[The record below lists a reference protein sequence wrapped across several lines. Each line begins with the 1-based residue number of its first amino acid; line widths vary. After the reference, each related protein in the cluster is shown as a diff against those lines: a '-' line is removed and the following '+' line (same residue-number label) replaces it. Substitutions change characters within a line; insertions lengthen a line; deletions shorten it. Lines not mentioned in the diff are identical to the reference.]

1 MLRYGT
7 ATRTIPQMSGTGRM
21 GKRRWIL
28 EETSN
33 LQEGI
38 FQQGRQPV
46 EEASL
51 AKGLLVRTQHLDRYM
66 GRKGYI
72 VHL

>member
-1 MLRYGT
+1 MLRCEI
-7 ATRTIPQMSGTGRM
+7 ATRTIPQMSGTGRTA
-21 GKRRWIL
+21 KQRSIL

-38 FQQGRQPV
+38 FQQERQQV
-46 EEASL
+46 EGGSL
-51 AKGLLVRTQHLDRYM
+51 VKGLLVRTQHLDRYM
-66 GRKGYI
+66 DRKGYT